1 MTKLTLSQLS
11 GLLFRACDDLR
22 GNMDASEYK
31 EYIFGMLFLKRLS
44 DLFDQEREQLA
55 KDLKS
60 RGMSEKQIAAQLANP
75 DKYTFFVP
83 ERAYWSKIRHLK
95 TNVGSGLNKALEA
108 LEDANVEALQDVLKH
123 INFNRKIGQ
132 RTLDDDT
139 LANFVQNF
147 EKIPLRDENFEFPDL
162 LGAAYEYLIKFFA
175 DSAGKKAGEF
185 YTPADVVRTLVE
197 IVDPQPHMSIYDP
210 TCGSGGM
217 LIHTRDYIRE
227 CGGNPKDLS
236 LFGQESIG
244 TTWSICKM
252 NMLLHGISHADIRQE
267 DTIRRPQHK
276 AENSELK
283 RYDRVLANP
292 PFSQNYIKKDIEYPG
307 RFAVW
312 MPEKGKKADLMFV
325 QHMLAV
331 LKADGKMATI
341 MPHGVLFR
349 GGEEREARR
358 HFIEKGWLEAVI
370 GLPAGLFYG
379 TGIPACVLVMNKKDA
394 ATRKHVFFINADR
407 EYREGKAQNFLRPED
422 ISKMVHV
429 YRERKNVEG
438 YARLVP
444 VSEIAAED
452 FNCNIRRYVDNAPP
466 AEPHDVRA
474 HLHGGVPVVEID
486 ALHHFWKNYPG
497 LREQVFVPRSSGS
510 LSPWERG
517 GVRAEDPA
525 SGKHPTTPVPPEL
538 LRLARTLRHNSADA
552 ENLMWNLL
560 RGRQIAGA
568 KFRRQHPLEPYVLD
582 FYCHELKLAI
592 ELDGG
597 QHNEPAGRAHDKQ
610 RDGFVARQGIR
621 TLRFW
626 NNQVLAETEAVLEAV
641 HQAVVESEAAGP
653 SSNRPSPSPLPE
665 GEGIRSMPD
674 HRPLPEG
681 ESKESDR
688 SFVPLPGGEGIRYP
702 VPSPLP
708 SPSGR
713 GMGEGL
719 YADFAPIVTDRRALA
734 ELVKSDPGV
743 AKAHARFLETLELWW
758 KEHLPL
764 VEALAP
770 KNGKRGNVYE
780 LRRQLLVSIAQRFP
794 SPIGRGE
801 GEGQGEGAPGILTEH
816 QIRGA
821 LASYF
826 EFFKPE
832 FKSIA
837 FSGWGPELIPDDDI
851 LQSQFPQILAD
862 MEQKRVRLDELSAL
876 FAAADEE
883 DYEDSDDS
891 GVLPDSE
898 VKALRADLKE
908 AKAQAKLMKKEKRD
922 QPEFLVRTEAAEKRL
937 VRHKGLEDE
946 ERRLKA
952 DLRATEKRK
961 EELVAAAR
969 QKIDREEAR
978 RVILDRLHRL
988 LVQTYEGYLRADQRA
1003 CISALENLHAK
1014 YAVTAKAIEAK
1025 RDAEAAKLK
1034 AFLAELGYE

>member
-11 GLLFRACDDLR
+11 SLLFRACDDLR

-31 EYIFGMLFLKRLS
+31 EYIFGMLFLKRMS

-55 KDLKS
+55 KELKAK
-60 RGMSEKQIAAQLANP
+60 GMSESKIAAQIANP
-75 DKYTFFVP
+75 DKYTFFVS
-83 ERAYWSKIRHLK
+83 ERAHWSKIRHLK

-108 LEDANVEALQDVLKH
+108 LEDANADALQDVLKH

-217 LIHTRDYIRE
+217 LIQTRDYIRE
-227 CGGNPKDLS
+227 CGGNPKDVS
-236 LFGQESIG
+236 FFGQESIG

-252 NMLLHGISHADIRQE
+252 NMLLHGISDADIRQE

-276 AENSELK
+276 AESNELK

-349 GGEEREARR
+349 GGEEKEARKY
-358 HFIEKGWLEAVI
+358 FIERGWLEAVI

-394 ATRKHVFFINADR
+394 AARKHVFFINADR

-422 ISKMVHV
+422 ISKMVHA

-466 AEPHDVRA
+466 PEPHDVRA

-486 ALHHFWKNYPG
+486 SLDHFWKNYLG
-497 LREQVFVPRSSGS
+497 LRERVFVPRTKDNIYS
-510 LSPWERG
+510 
-517 GVRAEDPA
+517 
-525 SGKHPTTPVPPEL
+525 
-538 LRLARTLRHNSADA
+538 
-552 ENLMWNLL
+552 
-560 RGRQIAGA
+560 
-568 KFRRQHPLEPYVLD
+568 
-582 FYCHELKLAI
+582 
-592 ELDGG
+592 
-597 QHNEPAGRAHDKQ
+597 
-610 RDGFVARQGIR
+610 
-621 TLRFW
+621 
-626 NNQVLAETEAVLEAV
+626 
-641 HQAVVESEAAGP
+641 
-653 SSNRPSPSPLPE
+653 
-665 GEGIRSMPD
+665 
-674 HRPLPEG
+674 
-681 ESKESDR
+681 
-688 SFVPLPGGEGIRYP
+688 
-702 VPSPLP
+702 
-708 SPSGR
+708 
-713 GMGEGL
+713 
-719 YADFAPIVTDRRALA
+719 DFASVVTERRALA
-734 ELVKSDPGV
+734 ELVKSDPGI

-770 KNGKRGNVYE
+770 KNDKRGNVYE
-780 LRRQLLVSIAQRFP
+780 LRRQLFASIAATFAKQHL
-794 SPIGRGE
+794 
-801 GEGQGEGAPGILTEH
+801 LTEH

-851 LQSQFPQILAD
+851 LQSQFPGILAQV
-862 MEQKRVRLDELSAL
+862 EQKRLRLAELSAL

-883 DYEDSDDS
+883 DYEDSDDT

-898 VKALRADLKE
+898 VKALKAELKE
-908 AKAQAKLMKKEKRD
+908 AKAQGKLAKKEHRD
-922 QPEFLVRTEAAEKRL
+922 QSEFVARAEAAEKRL
-937 VRHKGLEDE
+937 ARHKALEDE
-946 ERRLKA
+946 ERQLKA
-952 DLRATEKRK
+952 DLRATEKKK
-961 EELVAAAR
+961 EELVTAAR
-969 QKIDREEAR
+969 EKIDRDEAR

-1003 CISALENLHAK
+1003 CLAALENLHAK
-1014 YAVTAKAIEAK
+1014 YAVTAKAIEDK

-1034 AFLAELGYE
+1034 SFLSELGYE

>member
-11 GLLFRACDDLR
+11 SLLFRACDDLR

-31 EYIFGMLFLKRLS
+31 EYIFGMLFLKRMS
-44 DLFDQEREQLA
+44 DLFDQEQEQLA
-55 KDLKS
+55 KELKA
-60 RGMSEKQIAAQLANP
+60 RGMSEAKVAAQLTNP

-83 ERAYWSKIRHLK
+83 ERARWSKIRHLK

-139 LANFVQNF
+139 LSNFVQNF

-197 IVDPQPHMSIYDP
+197 IVDPHPGMSIYDP

-217 LIHTRDYIRE
+217 LIQTRDYIRE
-227 CGGNPKDLS
+227 CGGNPKDVS
-236 LFGQESIG
+236 FFGQESIG

-252 NMLLHGISHADIRQE
+252 NMLLHGIADANIRQE

-276 AENSELK
+276 AENNELK

-292 PFSQNYIKKDIEYPG
+292 PFSQNYIKKDIEYSG

-349 GGEEREARR
+349 GGEEKEARK
-358 HFIEKGWLEAVI
+358 HFIERGWLEAII

-394 ATRKHVFFINADR
+394 ASRKQVFFINADR

-466 AEPHDVRA
+466 PEPHDVRA
-474 HLHGGVPVVEID
+474 HLQGGVPVVEVD
-486 ALHHFWKNYPG
+486 ALSHFWKNYPG
-497 LREQVFVPRSSGS
+497 LRDRVFISRTSGS
-510 LSPWERG
+510 LSPWERA
-517 GVRAEDPA
+517 GVRAENPSSDMR
-525 SGKHPTTPVPPEL
+525 TNTPLPYEL
-538 LRLARTLRHNSADA
+538 LQLARTLRQERTDA
-552 ENLMWNLL
+552 EALMWQLL
-560 RGRQIAGA
+560 RDRQIAGY

-582 FYCHELKLAI
+582 FYCHELKLAV
-592 ELDGG
+592 EVDGG
-597 QHNEPAGRAHDKQ
+597 QHNELAGRAHD
-610 RDGFVARQGIR
+610 ARRESFLVKTGIR

-641 HQAVVESEAAGP
+641 YQAVVESQAAGP
-653 SSNRPSPSPLPE
+653 SPCPLPKGE
-665 GEGIRSMPD
+665 GDPHSVTESGPLPLGEGRGEGIY
-674 HRPLPEG
+674 
-681 ESKESDR
+681 
-688 SFVPLPGGEGIRYP
+688 V
-702 VPSPLP
+702 
-708 SPSGR
+708 
-713 GMGEGL
+713 
-719 YADFAPIVTDRRALA
+719 DFAPAVTDRRALA

-743 AKAHARFLETLELWW
+743 AKAHTRFLETLELWW
-758 KEHLPL
+758 KEHLSL
-764 VEALAP
+764 IESLAP

-780 LRRQLLVSIAQRFP
+780 LRRTLLSSITQRFP
-794 SPIGRGE
+794 SPTGR
-801 GEGQGEGAPGILTEH
+801 GQGEGASSILTEH

-851 LQSQFPQILAD
+851 LQSQFPEVLAD
-862 MEQKRVRLDELSAL
+862 MEQKRLRLAELSAL

-883 DYEDSDDS
+883 AYEDSDDT
-891 GVLPDSE
+891 GLLPDSE
-898 VKALRADLKE
+898 VKALKAELKE
-908 AKAQAKLMKKEKRD
+908 AKAQAKLAKKEKRD
-922 QPEFLVRTEAAEKRL
+922 QSKFIAHAEAAEIRL
-937 VRHKGLEDE
+937 ARHKALEDE
-946 ERRLKA
+946 ERQLKA
-952 DLRATEKRK
+952 DLRATEKKK
-961 EELVAAAR
+961 EELVTAAR
-969 QKIDREEAR
+969 EKIDRDEAR
-978 RVILDRLHRL
+978 RVILDRLHRI

-1003 CISALENLHAK
+1003 CTAALENLHAK
-1014 YAVTAKAIEAK
+1014 YAVTAKIIEAK

-1034 AFLAELGYE
+1034 TILTELGYE